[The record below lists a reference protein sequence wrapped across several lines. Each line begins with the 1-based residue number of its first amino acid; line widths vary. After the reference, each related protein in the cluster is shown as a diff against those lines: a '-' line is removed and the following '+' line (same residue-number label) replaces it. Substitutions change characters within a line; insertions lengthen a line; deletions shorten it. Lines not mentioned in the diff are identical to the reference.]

1 MAFAMLAYAIF
12 FATFL
17 YLIAFVGNLPWVPV
31 TVDRGGAASPIGVAV
46 AIDLALIA
54 LFGIQHSGMARRAF
68 KSWWTRFVPEH
79 VERSFYVLAASG
91 VLIVLFALWR
101 PIDGVIW
108 ATDGAAAA
116 VLWALF
122 GLGWAIVLL
131 STFLINHFELFG
143 LQQAW
148 FHFRDRQA
156 ADPTFRTPF
165 LYRLVRHPLYLGF
178 CISFFAA
185 PTMTVGRLVFAVGMT
200 AWILIAIGLEEKD
213 LIAMFGDRYREYR
226 RQVGML
232 LPMLGRG

>member
-116 VLWALF
+116 VFWALF

>member
-1 MAFAMLAYAIF
+1 V
-12 FATFL
+12 
-17 YLIAFVGNLPWVPV
+17 LIA
-31 TVDRGGAASPIGVAV
+31 
-46 AIDLALIA
+46 
-54 LFGIQHSGMARRAF
+54 
-68 KSWWTRFVPEH
+68 
-79 VERSFYVLAASG
+79 
-91 VLIVLFALWR
+91 LFALWR